1 MSSSIVYGDGLDDV
15 KDCMLGVVTR
25 RDRGEGC
32 SCNRPVI
39 LGSILIIW
47 LFSVSVAL
55 IVVASKYQNLS
66 VVSLSSRLD
75 QVDRLHL
82 EKHSNTN
89 SRIDTVSSQHR
100 TTAEQLAQTADNLIE
115 LQSRL
120 RESLSGLAGFLSDL
134 GQVARDAGSQLN
146 KIKNI

>member
-100 TTAEQLAQTADNLIE
+100 MVCIRLQLEKDIPSILNCLC
-115 LQSRL
+115 
-120 RESLSGLAGFLSDL
+120 SLETIRGVHRDLSAGRGISIIFCC
-134 GQVARDAGSQLN
+134 
-146 KIKNI
+146 